1 METETSA
8 ENTVQEGEHAEIQR
22 EIPVTAPV
30 EKETWGIRGHLVVLL
45 LNVIITAG
53 SIFALSSVFFPE
65 DPRHGSEGLPAATA
79 GAVHDGKAH
88 G

>member
-53 SIFALSSVFFPE
+53 SIFCPICSVFFPE
-65 DPRHGSEGLPAATA
+65 DPRPWI
-79 GAVHDGKAH
+79 
-88 G
+88 